1 MNQKDSLLLSKKAIE
16 ADILN
21 ITGKVETKNR
31 EINKLKTA
39 LTDLAA
45 FGSDEL
51 KKRDG
56 LIYNRDQSFSG

>member
-1 MNQKDSLLLSKKAIE
+1 MDQKDSLLLSKKALE

-21 ITGKVETKNR
+21 LTGK
-31 EINKLKTA
+31 INKKEKEITKFKNTI
-39 LTDLAA
+39 TDLGL

-56 LIYNRDQSFSG
+56 LIYNRDQSFSK